1 MRVFISHSENDS
13 RFADEMRDALTR
25 HDLNVWNPDRELF
38 PGDNWLLK
46 AGRALEKADAVVIL
60 MSSDFIDSPVAK
72 REIQYVITQPKF
84 ENRVFPVRVGT
95 GVGKIPWFFRDLI
108 IDASPEDAEKTAT
121 EIATRLKSR
130 QPRKQTAGQRK
141 NRRLSTTPSGTP
153 TAKSVKQTARRV
165 RVG

>member
-13 RFADEMRDALTR
+13 RFADEVRDALTR
-25 HDLNVWNPDRELF
+25 HHLNVWNPDRELF

-46 AGRALEKADAVVIL
+46 AGQALEKADVVVIL
-60 MSSDFIDSPVAK
+60 LSSEYIDSPVAK

-95 GVGKIPWFFRDLI
+95 GVRKIPWFFRDLI

-121 EIATRLKSR
+121 EIATRLESR
-130 QPRKQTAGQRK
+130 QPRKQTVGHRK
-141 NRRLSTTPSGTP
+141 SGRSSTTP
-153 TAKSVKQTARRV
+153 TAPASKSPKQPPRRV

>member
-13 RFADEMRDALTR
+13 NFADRMRDALTA
-25 HDLNVWNPDRELF
+25 HGFNVWNPDRELF

-46 AGRALEKADAVVIL
+46 AGRALEKADVVVIL
-60 MSSDFIDSPVAK
+60 LSSDSIDSPFSK

-95 GVGKIPWFFRDLI
+95 GVRKIPWFFRHLI
-108 IDASPEDAEKTAT
+108 IDASPGDAEKTAT
-121 EIATRLKSR
+121 EIATRLKTR
-130 QPRKQTAGQRK
+130 QPRKQTLSPRKSSRSSTAPAGP
-141 NRRLSTTPSGTP
+141 T
-153 TAKSVKQTARRV
+153 TAKSQKQTTRRA